1 MIVKCEQCQTRF
13 KIPDDKVS
21 DKGVKVRCTKCGN
34 TFRVTRD
41 MAQPPT
47 GAFAVQPP
55 SAPPPPGPEVDP
67 FAKFGSTK
75 EPTPQLEATR
85 PGVFALG
92 VEMTRMPERRN
103 TSPSAF
109 DFSSLVPPKPTT
121 LPSMPA
127 QPAPFDFSAMSA
139 PPAPQPV
146 PAASP
151 NRGAFAFPSAPPP
164 AAAAPAAFDFST
176 LTAPPPPAPAASPQR
191 APPSAPPAN
200 STPAFDFSSL
210 GALNPPPPTGFDA
223 GSFDPLG
230 LPPAPAWNQPPPSAP
245 GPAVSPP
252 SRPSPAPAGAALVP
266 AHVPEPG
273 TDDFFGG
280 ALPGVTDEHPRQLL
294 DIPEEASADE
304 VKSALFDMPVAPVAS
319 LPSPTAATELVPALA
334 VPVAK
339 APVSSPSAL
348 AAASEQ
354 AGRRRTAF
362 GIVINLVIAAV
373 LVAALVVVGSA
384 LLNEGK
390 LTRESLSFENLKG
403 TFVSTS
409 TLVASDISSGLYD
422 TKGGRLV
429 FFVRGDVTNT
439 GASATRVSVQ
449 ADIVEGAKIVR
460 SAKGLAGAV
469 PTAEELFNLVAA
481 DDLDK
486 LNAKIINRAVVVEPG
501 TSVPFLITFTEYPP
515 DLKAFRVRVVASADT
530 GGTTAQRP

>member
-1 MIVKCEQCQTRF
+1 
-13 KIPDDKVS
+13 
-21 DKGVKVRCTKCGN
+21 
-34 TFRVTRD
+34 
-41 MAQPPT
+41 
-47 GAFAVQPP
+47 
-55 SAPPPPGPEVDP
+55 
-67 FAKFGSTK
+67 
-75 EPTPQLEATR
+75 
-85 PGVFALG
+85 
-92 VEMTRMPERRN
+92 MPERRN
-103 TSPSAF
+103 TAPSAF

-146 PAASP
+146 PVPAASP
-151 NRGAFAFPSAPPP
+151 SRGAFAFPTTPPP

-176 LTAPPPPAPAASPQR
+176 LTAPPPAAPAASPQR
-191 APPSAPPAN
+191 VPAASAPPAS

-210 GALNPPPPTGFDA
+210 GSLNPPPPTSFDA
-223 GSFDPLG
+223 GTFDPLG

-252 SRPSPAPAGAALVP
+252 SRPPPSPAAGLVA
-266 AHVPEPG
+266 AHVPEPHA
-273 TDDFFGG
+273 DDFFGG
-280 ALPGVTDEHPRQLL
+280 ALPGATDEHPRQLL

-304 VKSALFDMPVAPVAS
+304 VKSALFDMPVAPVAPS
-319 LPSPTAATELVPALA
+319 ASPTAATELVAALA

-339 APVSSPSAL
+339 VPVSSPSAA

-354 AGRRRTAF
+354 AGRRRTAV
-362 GIVINLVIAAV
+362 GIVINLIIAAV

-439 GASATRVSVQ
+439 GTSATRVSVQ